1 MAAAGVVSVGAPT
14 AVAVVGRVFYW
25 VIEWL
30 VAVPW
35 HLFERAKGIVTNLPW
50 PKGKKRERLEDPPKE
65 YLLVIP
71 IQSPGG
77 AVLAGMLSPKDDKV
91 VPDEALD
98 SLPTE
103 ALASAY

>member
-30 VAVPW
+30 VAVSW
-35 HLFERAKGIVTNLPW
+35 QLFERAKGRATNLPW
-50 PKGKKRERLEDPPKE
+50 PKGKKRDRLDDPPKE

-71 IQSPGG
+71 KQSP
-77 AVLAGMLSPKDDKV
+77 AGVRLTRACGPRLLTGLLGCR
-91 VPDEALD
+91 P
-98 SLPTE
+98 
-103 ALASAY
+103 